1 MKRIVVLLLTTI
13 VLFSSVG
20 FSAFAAEIPE
30 TIVQPRW
37 INTGTINY
45 IFEFEDTKIGYAE
58 ISVTGQP
65 GVNKIEGD
73 VQIYR
78 QDGSDW
84 TWVAGDTKTITTG
97 RTLLMSVE
105 HTGISGKYY
114 KAVFTMTVYK
124 DGVGEEIV
132 RTCYDTCPTP

>member
-1 MKRIVVLLLTTI
+1 MKRLVILLLTAI

-20 FSAFAAEIPE
+20 FSTFAAVIPE

-37 INTGTINY
+37 VNTGTINY

-58 ISVTGQP
+58 IVVTGQP
-65 GVNKIEGD
+65 GVNKIVGD
-73 VQIYR
+73 IQIYR
-78 QDGSDW
+78 QDGSSW
-84 TWVAGDTKTITTG
+84 TWVAGDTKTVNSSV
-97 RTLLMSVE
+97 LPMSVE

-124 DGVGEEIV
+124 NGVGEEIV

>member
-1 MKRIVVLLLTTI
+1 MRRIAILLLTAI
-13 VLFSSVG
+13 VLFSFVG

-37 INTGTINY
+37 DNTLTINY
-45 IFEFEDTKIGYAE
+45 IFEFEETHICYAE
-58 ISVTGQP
+58 IAVTGQP
-65 GVNKIEGD
+65 GVNKIVGD

-78 QDGSDW
+78 QDGSSW
-84 TWVAGDTKTITTG
+84 TWVAGDTKTVNSGAI
-97 RTLLMSVE
+97 LMSVE

-124 DGVGEEIV
+124 NGVGEEIV